1 MPSEFDFTGKVVLV
15 TGSSRGIG
23 AGMLRAFAAR
33 GAKCVI
39 NYFADAA
46 GQNLADAQ
54 KVAADAPG
62 ALLLPCDV
70 GDAAQVAD
78 MFRAIE
84 SSFGRLDVLI
94 NNAGILRD
102 RTIKKLTE
110 EDWQAVLRTNLDGT
124 FHCTQA
130 AAARLLQS
138 GGRIVNM
145 SSVAAIGGFF
155 GQANYAASKAAV
167 IALTKVSAR
176 ELARQQITVNAIAPG
191 FIDTDMTKSM
201 PQDVM
206 QQFVQ
211 QIPLGRRGTIDDIIG
226 PALFLCSPLA
236 AYITGQV
243 IHVNGGF
250 WMP

>member
-39 NYFADAA
+39 NYFADPA

-62 ALLLPCDV
+62 SLLVPCDV
-70 GDAAQVAD
+70 GDAAQVAE

-84 SSFGRLDVLI
+84 SSLGRLDILI

-110 EDWQAVLRTNLDGT
+110 EDWRAVLRTNLDGT

-130 AAARLLQS
+130 AARLLQN

-191 FIDTDMTKSM
+191 FIDTDMTKTM
-201 PQDVM
+201 PPEVIAE
-206 QQFVQ
+206 FLK

-226 PALFLCSPLA
+226 PSLFLCSPLA

-250 WMP
+250 WMG